1 MADVQK
7 PRRRSNGFMEGP
19 DQVHRL
25 SGLYRTEMFGAD
37 RGRVIGRQDHANVD
51 DMASP
56 EPGEDL
62 DDSELNDRERREAM
76 ARERMRREGR
86 G

>member
-1 MADVQK
+1 
-7 PRRRSNGFMEGP
+7 MEGP

-25 SGLYRTEMFGAD
+25 TGLYRTEMFGAD

-56 EPGEDL
+56 EPEEDL
-62 DDSELNDRERREAM
+62 DDSELNDRERREAI

>member
-25 SGLYRTEMFGAD
+25 SGLYRSGV
-37 RGRVIGRQDHANVD
+37 RVVGKDEHAAFD

-62 DDSELNDRERREAM
+62 DDSELNERERREAI
-76 ARERMRREGR
+76 ARERWRREGGR
-86 G
+86 

>member
-7 PRRRSNGFMEGP
+7 PRRRNNGFMEGP

-25 SGLYRTEMFGAD
+25 TGLYRSEMFGAD
-37 RGRVIGRQDHANVD
+37 RGRIVGRQDHAAVD

-56 EPGEDL
+56 EPDEDL
-62 DDSELNDRERREAM
+62 DESELNDRERREAI